1 MDTGK
6 KVALGVTLIFIAAIG
21 IRVGL
26 IYRERHEGDKAAD
39 KAPTYK
45 VKDDDLVFLKKI
57 RPSTLQD
64 LKDLAG
70 KPLWISAGG
79 QLDYFPYANKK
90 VDYTHSAGLL
100 LGADR
105 IDVKDAIQ
113 AVAPNAKTI
122 TFRIPA
128 GDHHVLLVF
137 TKPGGAGEY
146 AVPVG
151 NHDATGFNL
160 NYVDDIFFYD
170 DPHVL
175 YKHWPADTWKA
186 IDEHRVIKGMNE
198 RQAMLALGQV
208 SSSGSTDYDNRTV
221 EYDHQGHP
229 VSVTFEHGHAT
240 NIREEKP

>member
-1 MDTGK
+1 MDTSK
-6 KVALGVTLIFIAAIG
+6 KAALGATVLLVAVVG

-26 IYRERHEGDKAAD
+26 IYRERHEGDKAAE

-45 VKDDDLVFLKKI
+45 VQDDDLVFLKKI
-57 RPSTLQD
+57 RPSTMQD

-70 KPLWISAGG
+70 KPLWVSAGG
-79 QLDYFPYANKK
+79 QLDFYPFTNKK
-90 VDYTHSAGLL
+90 VDYAHPVGLL

-105 IDVKDAIQ
+105 LDVKDAIQ
-113 AVAPNAKTI
+113 FVAPKGTVA
-122 TFRIPA
+122 TFRIPG

-137 TKPGGAGEY
+137 TKPGGTTEY

-160 NYVDDIFFYD
+160 NNVDDIFFYD

-175 YKHWPADTWKA
+175 YKHWSPDIWKA
-186 IDEHRVIKGMNE
+186 IDEHRVILGMNE

-208 SSSGSTDYDNRTV
+208 SNSGSTEYDNRTV

-240 NIREEKP
+240 NIREEKK